1 MKCPHCGMNLRDDIT
16 ECGYCG
22 GKITRKKERAA
33 ADAGKFTV
41 PRSDSAPKGT
51 AARAPSGDPES
62 DDEEEGGLSA
72 VLQPGEQVL
81 IGALNVAVKKF
92 SFHAYLTN
100 QRIFLIDTQ
109 EKKIKVTAK
118 DVSRETIV
126 GSIVEFSESSDPVLV
141 LSLRSEDDDIK
152 TMKLVFVQGGTD
164 RSAEI
169 DEWITLLQGE
179 EQAPAKK
186 PGKRPAAGRPKA
198 PVPEEEPEEERPPA
212 RKPQRRPQPA
222 KVQEPIADEEY
233 DEEDQEEPAP
243 IRVPERARP
252 RQELQPARRPV
263 KKDHERQPPV
273 KRILSP
279 YPVPEEEPVP
289 DEVPE
294 PEPAVVAPP
303 RKVPVRQVIATTY
316 EREPPVTREEPEE
329 PAVAKPAVQSAMR
342 VAMKTAIRQTGPV
355 SPRPVRQTV
364 IEPPAPVAEESPA
377 PAPARRPL
385 VQESRAAPVTSKP
398 ERDEPKEATPQ
409 FCHNCGKKL
418 PHSANFCPGCGTK
431 LNVGRTL
438 PHSRTSPTLTKKMTR
453 TDPPGY
459 ENRPVTIN
467 EEDFEEEKPVPTK
480 PPVKKAPKG
489 SEMTILHKFLRR

>member
-33 ADAGKFTV
+33 AVAGKFAV
-41 PRSDSAPKGT
+41 PRAGPALKGSSPHAPG
-51 AARAPSGDPES
+51 GDPDSE
-62 DDEEEGGLSA
+62 DEEEGGLSA

-81 IGALNVAVKKF
+81 VGALNVAVKKF

-118 DVSRETIV
+118 DVSRDTIV
-126 GSIVEFSESSDPVLV
+126 GSIVEISENSDPVLV
-141 LSLRSEDDDIK
+141 LSLKSEDDEIK

-169 DEWITLLQGE
+169 DEWISLLQGE
-179 EQAPAKK
+179 EPAPARK
-186 PGKRPAAGRPKA
+186 PGKRPAAARPRES
-198 PVPEEEPEEERPPA
+198 VVEEEPWEERPA
-212 RKPQRRPQPA
+212 VRKPQRRPAPA
-222 KVQEPIADEEY
+222 KVQEPIDDEEY
-233 DEEDQEEPAP
+233 GEEEEEEPAP
-243 IRVPERARP
+243 VRVPERARP
-252 RQELQPARRPV
+252 RPELQPVKRPV

-273 KRILSP
+273 KRLVSP
-279 YPVPEEEPVP
+279 YPAPEEEVAPY
-289 DEVPE
+289 EE
-294 PEPAVVAPP
+294 PAQEPAVAAPP

-316 EREPPVTREEPEE
+316 EKAPAVTREEEE

-355 SPRPVRQTV
+355 TPRPERRTV
-364 IEPPAPVAEESPA
+364 IEPPPAVPEEGPA
-377 PAPARRPL
+377 PAPARRPV
-385 VQESRAAPVTSKP
+385 VQESRATTVTGKA
-398 ERDEPKEATPQ
+398 ERDDLREAAPQ

-438 PHSRTSPTLTKKMTR
+438 PRSRTSPTLSKKMTR
-453 TDPPGY
+453 TDPPGT
-459 ENRPVTIN
+459 ENRAVPVS
-467 EEDFEEEKPVPTK
+467 EEDFEDEKPVPTK

>member
-33 ADAGKFTV
+33 ADAGKFTL
-41 PRSDSAPKGT
+41 PRAGSAPKGT
-51 AARAPSGDPES
+51 APRAPAGDPES
-62 DDEEEGGLSA
+62 GDEEEGGLSA

-118 DVSRETIV
+118 DVSRDTIV
-126 GSIVEFSESSDPVLV
+126 GSIVEVSESSDPVLV

-152 TMKLVFVQGGTD
+152 TMKLVFVQGGMD

-169 DEWITLLQGE
+169 DEWIALLQGE
-179 EQAPAKK
+179 EPAPAKK
-186 PGKRPAAGRPKA
+186 PGKRPAAARPRE
-198 PVPEEEPEEERPPA
+198 PVPEEEPEEELPPA
-212 RKPQRRPQPA
+212 RKPQRRPAPA
-222 KVQEPIADEEY
+222 KVQEPIDDEDY
-233 DEEDQEEPAP
+233 GEEEEEEPAP

-252 RQELQPARRPV
+252 RPELQPARRPV

-273 KRILSP
+273 KRLLTP
-279 YPVPEEEPVP
+279 YLAPEEEPVP
-289 DEVPE
+289 EEAPA
-294 PEPAVVAPP
+294 PEPAVVPP

-316 EREPPVTREEPEE
+316 EREPPVAREAEE

-355 SPRPVRQTV
+355 SPRPIRQTV
-364 IEPPAPVAEESPA
+364 IEPPAPVVEEIPA
-377 PAPARRPL
+377 PAPARRPV
-385 VQESRAAPVTSKP
+385 VQESRAAPVTGKP

-453 TDPPGY
+453 TDPPGH
-459 ENRPVTIN
+459 ENRPVPVDQ
-467 EEDFEEEKPVPTK
+467 EDFEEEKPVPTK